1 MNIDDELDKA
11 REEAWAA
18 ADSTTLL
25 AVKSANSAYWSAY
38 WSAYSVAY
46 FAAKSA
52 ADSAYWSAY
61 WSAAWS
67 AKSAACSE
75 EKFKQVEMIKEML

>member
-1 MNIDDELDKA
+1 MNIDKELDKA

-52 ADSAYWSAY
+52 ADSAATSAY
-61 WSAAWS
+61 WSA
-67 AKSAACSE
+67 SAA
-75 EKFKQVEMIKEML
+75 EKLKQVEMIKEALSGKELRD